1 MSFYDNY
8 GNWYDMLPE
17 MFCYPK
23 WFVVEMLN
31 PPIWKKISPS
41 PLLTTLY
48 YLNFTKKSI
57 ILIIFYDNYG
67 NWYDMLPNM
76 KCYPIWYVT
85 RYVLWPI
92 WYVTRYEMLP
102 DMICYPICFVSLSW
116 IIHIIKYLLYY
127 PSSHAIG
134 RLSVNHSIKT
144 AELIELEFSG
154 MIPLGLGMDVC

>member
-31 PPIWKKISPS
+31 PTIWKKISPS
-41 PLLTTLY
+41 PLLTTLF

-102 DMICYPICFVSLSW
+102 DMICYPICFVSLPIFVLKW
-116 IIHIIKYLLYY
+116 VEI
-127 PSSHAIG
+127 
-134 RLSVNHSIKT
+134 
-144 AELIELEFSG
+144 
-154 MIPLGLGMDVC
+154 